1 MKRAFHSSPAP
12 SFFPNRFIFFDGP
25 SARARGKKRT
35 GTRER
40 DGGRATRGRGS
51 ASCPRAEEPERG
63 SFALLKNRQGEHTG
77 PAAFSEG
84 RNAQKSAP
92 LSGDRGA
99 HKAFGLIRNAG
110 LEASRDLCP
119 LTEKS
124 LFPPLPES
132 FGNRPGTSPRPGAR
146 KNTSGLSF
154 PHPDGTRP
162 GSTVPACAA
171 ARHLPERTRRTTT
184 DDVRHVRTRPNAG
197 RPNAAVCLYRHAHRP
212 IFFPAAR
219 KARADTAPR

>member
-1 MKRAFHSSPAP
+1 MKRAFHSFPDP
-12 SFFPNRFIFFDGP
+12 SFFPNRFIFLP
-25 SARARGKKRT
+25 VRLRGREEKRDRDK
-35 GTRER
+35 GTRR
-40 DGGRATRGRGS
+40 RKSDTREG
-51 ASCPRAEEPERG
+51 ADSCPRTEEPERG
-63 SFALLKNRQGEHTG
+63 SFALLKNRQGEHTD

-99 HKAFGLIRNAG
+99 HKAFGLVRNAG
-110 LEASRDLCP
+110 QEASRDLCP

-184 DDVRHVRTRPNAG
+184 DDVRHVRTRLNAG